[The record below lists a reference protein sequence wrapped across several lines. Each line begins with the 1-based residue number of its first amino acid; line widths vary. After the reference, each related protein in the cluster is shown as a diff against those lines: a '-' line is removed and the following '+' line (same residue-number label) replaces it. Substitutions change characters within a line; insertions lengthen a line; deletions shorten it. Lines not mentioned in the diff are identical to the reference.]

1 MKRLLAAVFT
11 IALTLGGSASAQ
23 DSGSGFKLGIQ
34 ELNNSGQIGSVT
46 LYRRGAKTLVSI
58 VVDGAPGKPEA
69 VTIHRGSDCDNVSAT
84 ATWRLNDIT
93 NGHGATLLDATE
105 SKLLSGNYSVLVYA
119 GTSPNSH
126 AVACGHLFT
135 S

>member
-1 MKRLLAAVFT
+1 MKRLLAAIFA
-11 IALTLGGSASAQ
+11 IALTLGGVASAQ

-46 LYRRGAKTLVSI
+46 LFRRGAKTLVSI

-69 VTIHRGSDCDNVSAT
+69 VTIHRGADCDTVSAS
-84 ATWRLNDIT
+84 AVWRLNDIT
-93 NGHGATLLDATE
+93 HGRGATLVDATP

-119 GTSPNSH
+119 GTTPNSH
-126 AVACGHLFT
+126 AVACGHLFN

>member
-11 IALTLGGSASAQ
+11 IALTLGGTASAQ
-23 DSGSGFKLGIQ
+23 DSGAGFRLGIQ

-46 LYRRGAKTLVSI
+46 LFRRGPKTLVSLI
-58 VVDGAPGKPEA
+58 VDGTAGKTEA
-69 VTIHRGSDCDNVSAT
+69 VTIHRGASCDTVSVS

-93 NGHGATLLDATE
+93 RGRGATLVDAPQ
-105 SKLLSGNYSVLVYA
+105 SKLLSGNYSILIYG

>member
-1 MKRLLAAVFT
+1 MKRLLAAVVT

-34 ELNNSGQIGSVT
+34 QLNNSGQIGSVT
-46 LYRRGAKTLVSI
+46 LFRRGAKTLVSI

-69 VTIHRGSDCDNVSAT
+69 VTIHRGSDCESVSAG
-84 ATWRLNDIT
+84 AIWRLNDIA
-93 NGHGATLLDATE
+93 NGRGATLIDAPQ
-105 SKLLSGNYSVLVYA
+105 SKLLSGNYSVLVYG
-119 GTSPNSH
+119 GTTPNSH